1 MTLTTGIKFGADF
14 LAYPGDPMAYHASF
28 TVRVCAE
35 NEGVHAL
42 TLLAAARMSHGAR
55 KNLVLA
61 SAAEAETA
69 RADGE
74 EARVR
79 MRTTYVTVTP
89 DVEQSS
95 NKGNRG

>member
-35 NEGVHAL
+35 NEGMHAL

-61 SAAEAETA
+61 SAAEAEAA
-69 RADGE
+69 RADRE
-74 EARVR
+74 EGGFGCER
-79 MRTTYVTVTP
+79 RT
-89 DVEQSS
+89 
-95 NKGNRG
+95 